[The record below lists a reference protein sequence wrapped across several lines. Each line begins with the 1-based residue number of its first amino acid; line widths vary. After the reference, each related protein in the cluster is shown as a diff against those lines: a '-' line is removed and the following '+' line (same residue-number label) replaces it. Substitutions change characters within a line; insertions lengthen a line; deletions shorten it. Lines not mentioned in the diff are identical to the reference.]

1 MKTRETTYVDLRK
14 NPPKINK
21 GNISGGPKDVAAVM
35 VGAIV
40 DMMYP
45 EKYLWLSAIVDTLLA
60 RWFYGVIV
68 RSVDDSIIH
77 GSCIGWIVWLM
88 VVRSKFS
95 WFVGVTLLLSSL
107 NHSFG
112 SWIVLPTNSLAHS
125 INLSIGR
132 RYYTFVLSFKFV
144 RSDSFVG
151 SVRWTTSFATLLD
164 WTIRKH
170 ESLLTWSRYTTLTK
184 GDRHICYQNHNC
196 VTDYEI

>member
-107 NHSFG
+107 DHSFG
-112 SWIVLPTNSLAHS
+112 SWIALRLTFRLAAVTTSSFPRSNLFVRIRSLGAFVEQHRSQHGWIEPYVNMRDCWRDQGTRHLPKETA
-125 INLSIGR
+125 
-132 RYYTFVLSFKFV
+132 TFVTK
-144 RSDSFVG
+144 
-151 SVRWTTSFATLLD
+151 
-164 WTIRKH
+164 TI
-170 ESLLTWSRYTTLTK
+170 
-184 GDRHICYQNHNC
+184 IA
-196 VTDYEI
+196 

>member
-1 MKTRETTYVDLRK
+1 MLLQWWLVLLSIWCNLK
-14 NPPKINK
+14 
-21 GNISGGPKDVAAVM
+21 
-35 VGAIV
+35 
-40 DMMYP
+40 
-45 EKYLWLSAIVDTLLA
+45 KYMWLSAIVVTLLA

-107 NHSFG
+107 DHSFG

-125 INLSIGR
+125 INLSIGH

-144 RSDSFVG
+144 RSDSFVEQHRSQHYWIEPYVNMRACWRDQG
-151 SVRWTTSFATLLD
+151 TRDLPKETATFVTK
-164 WTIRKH
+164 TI
-170 ESLLTWSRYTTLTK
+170 
-184 GDRHICYQNHNC
+184 IA
-196 VTDYEI
+196 

>member
-1 MKTRETTYVDLRK
+1 MLLQWWLMLLSIWCTLKKYMWFSV
-14 NPPKINK
+14 
-21 GNISGGPKDVAAVM
+21 
-35 VGAIV
+35 IV
-40 DMMYP
+40 
-45 EKYLWLSAIVDTLLA
+45 VTLLA

-107 NHSFG
+107 DHSFG